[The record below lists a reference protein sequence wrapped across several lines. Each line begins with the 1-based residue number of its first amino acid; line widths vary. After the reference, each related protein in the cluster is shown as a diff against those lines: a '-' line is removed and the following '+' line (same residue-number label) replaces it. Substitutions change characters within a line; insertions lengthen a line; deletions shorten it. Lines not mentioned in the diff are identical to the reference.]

1 MYRIGELSRLSQ
13 VPVRTLRYYDQ
24 IGVLVPA
31 RVATSGYRCY
41 AAEQF
46 EQLNRILVLK
56 DLGLSLDEIRRLL
69 ADRASVDDLRALV
82 ARKHAELERRV
93 EVERQRLTRA
103 AARLALL
110 DGVDGTPAD
119 IAVRTAGTQW
129 IASLRKTIRTH
140 DDCDGLHDE
149 LARAVRGR
157 GQRGAIW
164 HACAPGTIDC
174 EAFAFLPAPIAPTRG
189 IAVRQL
195 PAQRVAARI

>member
-1 MYRIGELSRLSQ
+1 
-13 VPVRTLRYYDQ
+13 
-24 IGVLVPA
+24 
-31 RVATSGYRCY
+31 
-41 AAEQF
+41 
-46 EQLNRILVLK
+46 
-56 DLGLSLDEIRRLL
+56 
-69 ADRASVDDLRALV
+69 
-82 ARKHAELERRV
+82 
-93 EVERQRLTRA
+93 VERQRLTRA

-110 DGVDGTPAD
+110 DGADGMPAD

-195 PAQRVAARI
+195 PAQRVAALIYRGDSDYLPAYRALRAWIGRSGLSIAGPKRELFLRGPAPVTEIQFPIARLHRARGAP